1 MPRTNGLNLRKAAFI
16 AVLALLALSVF
27 LNPHLLYRLQ
37 ERSAGLRGTYRKIS
51 AEAHETTA
59 RYLVFNRHGED
70 FVIYEGGTV
79 LDFGRYSPGGVEG
92 FYSLEGENALY
103 AQLYTG
109 DGEIRLHRGG
119 RAGNLPSGWHA
130 DGALLGNRSRDRLGA
145 ARLSKAGQ

>member
-1 MPRTNGLNLRKAAFI
+1 MPRTKCLNLRKAAFI

-109 DGEIRLHRGG
+109 DGEIYVSTAEGG
-119 RAGNLPSGWHA
+119 LEIYRQAGTPMVLSSEIEAEIGWELPG
-130 DGALLGNRSRDRLGA
+130 
-145 ARLSKAGQ
+145 

>member
-51 AEAHETTA
+51 AEAHETT
-59 RYLVFNRHGED
+59 D

-92 FYSLEGENALY
+92 FYELDGENALY

-109 DGEIRLHRGG
+109 DGEIYVSTAEGG
-119 RAGNLPSGWHA
+119 LEIYRQAGTPMVLSSEIEAEIGWELPG
-130 DGALLGNRSRDRLGA
+130 
-145 ARLSKAGQ
+145 

>member
-1 MPRTNGLNLRKAAFI
+1 MPRTKGLNLRKAAFI

-27 LNPHLLYRLQ
+27 LNLHLLYRLQ

-59 RYLVFNRHGED
+59 RYLVFNRHGDD

-103 AQLYTG
+103 AQLCTG
-109 DGEIRLHRGG
+109 DGEIYVSTAEGG
-119 RAGNLPSGWHA
+119 LEIYRQAGTQMVLSSEIEAEIGGELPG
-130 DGALLGNRSRDRLGA
+130 
-145 ARLSKAGQ
+145 